1 MPCQFLHFYTPCQFL
16 HIYTP
21 CHFPNIYMPFQ
32 LMLIII
38 TAENT
43 PESGC
48 NLVMYGRCISEAQLY
63 PLRS

>member
-1 MPCQFLHFYTPCQFL
+1 
-16 HIYTP
+16 
-21 CHFPNIYMPFQ
+21 MPFQ

-48 NLVMYGRCISEAQLY
+48 NLVAYGRCISETQLD
-63 PLRS
+63 PMRS